1 MKNALRFLPLIF
13 VTAGL
18 SYAQTQLIGV
28 SSVQAT
34 RDNNSAG
41 QAEAYL
47 VTASVTGSVTTLSV
61 YLDATNAKT
70 VYVGLYSNSNGH
82 PTTLLGAG
90 TIASPVAGRWNT
102 VNISPGVQVTAGT
115 AYHIAVLGTR
125 GLIQYRDTSNGTY
138 SETSR
143 QTNLTSLPAAWSSG
157 SSWQSGPVS
166 AYGSGAATGGAA
178 NGEVQISILP
188 AIATVNQGGT
198 QQFTAAVSGTS
209 NTAVNWSV
217 TSGTGAVSTSGLFT
231 APYRQETD
239 IVQAQSKADLT
250 KTATA
255 SITVPTGGVQVSISP
270 SIATVNQGATQQFT
284 ATVTGTPNTSVNWS
298 VTSGTGTVSTSGMF
312 TGPNRQESDTVRVQ
326 AQADSTKTAS
336 ASITVPAV
344 GIQIAPTSATVSPSS
359 TQQFTSTVTGTVN
372 KAVTW
377 SKIGNGTITQSGLYT
392 APPTNEN
399 DTVTAK
405 ALASPSPSSTAT
417 VSVQA
422 ISSSGCG
429 NTLNWTNSQCQQ
441 IAAGSLDTAMVNG
454 VNDPNAWTVVSR
466 HGEYMQAENECNVPG
481 AVSVANGALTIK
493 TKFLSTNCGDFD
505 PTTGARCSGLGSPC
519 PGAFPYTTGDVQWN
533 TFSFKYGVVVF
544 RAQFPTYQT
553 STWPAVWMLGSNC
566 QNSNKYTGDTGLNGC
581 PNVGHAGYVE
591 IDNAEFAGGAA
602 EWGRFNIANPDWNW
616 AQPYATA
623 PVDGNYHV
631 FGTVWTAT
639 GTTQYMDDQVESSTS
654 QTPNANMFLIV
665 QTQTGGMGGNPI
677 SSLLP
682 AYLNVDYVKVC
693 NSNYSLSQC
702 ENAAPTDPNVIF
714 WDDFGG
720 PAQ

>member
-61 YLDATNAKT
+61 YLDATNGAKT

-102 VNISPGVQVTAGT
+102 VSISPAVQVTAGT
-115 AYHIAVLGTR
+115 AYHIAVLGTG
-125 GLIQYRDTSNGTY
+125 GLIQFRDTSNGTH

-143 QTNLTSLPAAWSSG
+143 QTTLTSLPAAWSSG

-178 NGEVQISILP
+178 NGAVQISILP

-198 QQFTAAVSGTS
+198 QQFTATVTGTS

-250 KTATA
+250 KTASA
-255 SITVPTGGVQVSISP
+255 SITVPAGGVQISISP
-270 SIATVNQGATQQFT
+270 STAAASQGGTQQFT
-284 ATVTGTPNTSVNWS
+284 ATVTGTSNTGVNWS
-298 VTSGTGTVSTSGMF
+298 VTSGTGAVSTSGLF
-312 TGPNRQESDTVRVQ
+312 TAPYRQETDIVR
-326 AQADSTKTAS
+326 AQSKADLTKSAS
-336 ASITVPAV
+336 ASITLPAV
-344 GIQIAPTSATVSPSS
+344 GIQIAPTSATVSPSGA
-359 TQQFTSTVTGTVN
+359 QQFTATVSGTVN

-377 SKIGNGTITQSGLYT
+377 SEIGNGTVTQSGLYA
-392 APPTNEN
+392 APSTNEN

-422 ISSSGCG
+422 ISSSACG
-429 NTLNWTNSQCQQ
+429 ITLNWTNSQCQQ
-441 IAAGSLDTAMVNG
+441 IATGSLGTAVVNG
-454 VNDPNAWTVVSR
+454 VNNPNAWTVVSR
-466 HGEYMQAENECNVPG
+466 HGEYSQSESECNVPG
-481 AVSVANGALTIK
+481 AVSVAHGALTIK
-493 TKFLSTNCGDFD
+493 VTAASATCGDFD
-505 PTTGARCSGLGSPC
+505 PSTGARCSGRGSPC
-519 PGAFPYTTGDVQWN
+519 PGTYPYTTGDVQWN
-533 TFSFKYGVVVF
+533 TFNFRYGVVVF

-553 STWPAVWMLGSNC
+553 VTWPAIWMLGANC
-566 QNSNKYTGDTGLNGC
+566 QNSNKYTGETGLNGC
-581 PNVGHAGYVE
+581 PNIGQSGYNEV
-591 IDNAEFAGGAA
+591 DNAEFYAGRGG
-602 EWGRFNIANPDWNW
+602 WGRFYVANPNFSGG
-616 AQPYATA
+616 AYATA

-631 FGTVWTAT
+631 FSTVWTAT
-639 GTTQYMDDQVESSTS
+639 GLAEYMDDQLEASTS
-654 QTPNANMFLIV
+654 QTVNASMFLIM
-665 QTQTGGMGGNPI
+665 QIQTGGVGGTPVN
-677 SSLLP
+677 SLLP

-702 ENAAPTDPNVIF
+702 ENALSTDPNVIF